1 MNRPP
6 TSAEPVFSRRNPW
19 FTVSVAI
26 TAALV
31 LAAALVGFVWLP
43 MLQPQ
48 TRLLGLWGAI
58 CSAAGALGRLPATGP
73 VVEPGYR
80 VTAVVFS
87 PGMFRDP
94 SPDSIGRGAT
104 LALRCTMCHGARG
117 LSDANSPNLA
127 GQYAAVVY
135 KQLRDFKSGARASAI
150 MAPLVVDLSDRDMRD
165 LAAYYAYL
173 PRPQFRRAGD
183 RAAPRIVAGGAPMR
197 NIPPCGACHGELD
210 DKTGSPWLGGQP
222 ADYLRAQLLAFAS
235 GARHNDISEQM
246 RNVVRRM
253 SPSEIA
259 AAARY
264 YGAAP

>member
-1 MNRPP
+1 
-6 TSAEPVFSRRNPW
+6 
-19 FTVSVAI
+19 
-26 TAALV
+26 
-31 LAAALVGFVWLP
+31 
-43 MLQPQ
+43 
-48 TRLLGLWGAI
+48 
-58 CSAAGALGRLPATGP
+58 
-73 VVEPGYR
+73 
-80 VTAVVFS
+80 
-87 PGMFRDP
+87 
-94 SPDSIGRGAT
+94 
-104 LALRCTMCHGARG
+104 MCHGARG

-150 MAPLVVDLSDRDMRD
+150 MAPLVGDLGDRDMRD

-173 PRPQFRRAGD
+173 PRPGVRPADG

-222 ADYLRAQLLAFAS
+222 VDYLRAQLFAFAS

-264 YGAAP
+264 YGAVP